1 MNPAAKNISQPAGEL
16 RIEAA
21 NVQMLLIAPDAKET
35 GYDPKSRKVLR
46 VIPDSAYYEDA
57 LLAYDSGRVDP
68 NTTQTIDVRRPAP
81 GNYRLLISPGT
92 AADGEEYEILVHL
105 YRSDGTEASVVRIS
119 GQANRGAP
127 TAFELELEGSPPRTV
142 LLKARRPV
150 HAPKPHERQLG
161 GRLSRRD

>member
-1 MNPAAKNISQPAGEL
+1 MPTNAIWSRRAEVRARRFARKTAARAYVPAGLALISVFVCLGFTRRAAQKMNPAAKNTSEPASEL

-92 AADGEEYEILVHL
+92 ATDGEEYEILV
-105 YRSDGTEASVVRIS
+105 
-119 GQANRGAP
+119 
-127 TAFELELEGSPPRTV
+127 
-142 LLKARRPV
+142 
-150 HAPKPHERQLG
+150 
-161 GRLSRRD
+161 